1 MINVGN
7 NAKISYILHIIFII
21 NFYGIFNFYATL
33 ILIYNRL
40 QN

>member
-1 MINVGN
+1 MIDVGN

-21 NFYGIFNFYATL
+21 NFYATL